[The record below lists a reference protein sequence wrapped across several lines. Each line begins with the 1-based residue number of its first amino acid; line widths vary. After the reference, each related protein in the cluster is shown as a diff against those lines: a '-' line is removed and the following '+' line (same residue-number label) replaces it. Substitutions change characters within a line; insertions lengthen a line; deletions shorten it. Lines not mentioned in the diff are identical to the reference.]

1 MTDDGA
7 DCNTWDPRR
16 RGWMT
21 FGTETNVGRS
31 VLQAGGSMDPV
42 NGLEPV
48 HYSS

>member
-7 DCNTWDPRR
+7 DCNTWDSRR
-16 RGWMT
+16 RGMDDVWR
-21 FGTETNVGRS
+21 EDERVRS